1 MLDAIEG
8 IVYNLKKASHPAGI
22 HRKLKN
28 VPKAY
33 IKKYSLR
40 SPYHFEMPASHR
52 LMYAVRKGPAGKEAL
67 LLQLLTRE
75 QHNKT
80 FGYFKKKSH

>member
-22 HRKLKN
+22 HRRLKN

-52 LMYAVRKGPAGKEAL
+52 LMYAVRKGPAGKAL